1 MVAVE
6 TRALGYELIAEI
18 EPRVD
23 LDSAEASAAF
33 ANLIAHLHREKK
45 RQSLSELFLFV
56 SVSCVPQPPW
66 TASEEAT
73 CKRAM
78 ACSCALFAS
87 LSTSVLQVPT
97 HLLHALPAPPHL
109 PAPPAPTH
117 ALPAPPRTYQPPRTY
132 STPYPRPT
140 PPPAP
145 TPRPTPTLYPL
156 GLRDISSVTY
166 ELRTTRPAR
175 RLTRASTALR
185 ARSPSAGLV
194 LGTRGLGDA
203 HEWLCSELLAQSGV

>member
-78 ACSCALFAS
+78 GCSCALFAS

-97 HLLHALPAPPHL
+97 HLPHARRIHRDR
-109 PAPPAPTH
+109 H
-117 ALPAPPRTYQPPRTY
+117 
-132 STPYPRPT
+132 
-140 PPPAP
+140 PPPVRR
-145 TPRPTPTLYPL
+145 PR
-156 GLRDISSVTY
+156 V
-166 ELRTTRPAR
+166 A
-175 RLTRASTALR
+175 
-185 ARSPSAGLV
+185 
-194 LGTRGLGDA
+194 
-203 HEWLCSELLAQSGV
+203 

>member
-1 MVAVE
+1 MREAGKEAGMVAVE

-78 ACSCALFAS
+78 GCSCALFAS

-97 HLLHALPAPPHL
+97 HLPHAL
-109 PAPPAPTH
+109 PAPPAPTS
-117 ALPAPPRTYQPPRTY
+117 PPRTYPRPTSPPRTYQPPRTY
-132 STPYPRPT
+132 STPYPNPL
-140 PPPAP
+140 PP
-145 TPRPTPTLYPL
+145 
-156 GLRDISSVTY
+156 
-166 ELRTTRPAR
+166 RT
-175 RLTRASTALR
+175 S
-185 ARSPSAGLV
+185 GHLV
-194 LGTRGLGDA
+194 RHL
-203 HEWLCSELLAQSGV
+203 

>member
-78 ACSCALFAS
+78 GCSCALFAS

-97 HLLHALPAPPHL
+97 HLPHALP
-109 PAPPAPTH
+109 
-117 ALPAPPRTYQPPRTY
+117 QPF
-132 STPYPRPT
+132 TP
-140 PPPAP
+140 
-145 TPRPTPTLYPL
+145 
-156 GLRDISSVTY
+156 
-166 ELRTTRPAR
+166 
-175 RLTRASTALR
+175 
-185 ARSPSAGLV
+185 
-194 LGTRGLGDA
+194 
-203 HEWLCSELLAQSGV
+203 

>member
-78 ACSCALFAS
+78 GCSCALFAS

-109 PAPPAPTH
+109 PAP
-117 ALPAPPRTYQPPRTY
+117 RTY
-132 STPYPRPT
+132 SPPYPRPT
-140 PPPAP
+140 PPPPHLLHALP
-145 TPRPTPTLYPL
+145 QPFTP
-156 GLRDISSVTY
+156 
-166 ELRTTRPAR
+166 
-175 RLTRASTALR
+175 
-185 ARSPSAGLV
+185 
-194 LGTRGLGDA
+194 
-203 HEWLCSELLAQSGV
+203 

>member
-78 ACSCALFAS
+78 GCSCALFAS

-97 HLLHALPAPPHL
+97 HLPHALPAPPHL

-117 ALPAPPRTYQPPRTY
+117 ALPAPPAPTSPPHLLHALP
-132 STPYPRPT
+132 TPYSPPSPPHLLHALPQPFT
-140 PPPAP
+140 P
-145 TPRPTPTLYPL
+145 
-156 GLRDISSVTY
+156 
-166 ELRTTRPAR
+166 
-175 RLTRASTALR
+175 
-185 ARSPSAGLV
+185 
-194 LGTRGLGDA
+194 
-203 HEWLCSELLAQSGV
+203 

>member
-1 MVAVE
+1 MREAGKEAGMVAVE

-97 HLLHALPAPPHL
+97 HLLHALPAPP
-109 PAPPAPTH
+109 
-117 ALPAPPRTYQPPRTY
+117 Y
-132 STPYPRPT
+132 